1 MHYCLY
7 GSSASYQLSTTFIY
21 LPWWLYNIWIM
32 AILTS
37 FIGGWPNALHVF
49 IHNNHLQ
56 QSGKQWRYFYPF
68 LLPLLYST
76 KGELNVIYQFFTQSN
91 LVKIFDLVVNKRFRL
106 VHFGAELLSSY
117 KNKTWFIKI
126 SNRVAVICMK
136 PILMGKMLKD

>member
-7 GSSASYQLSTTFIY
+7 RSSASYQLSTTFIY

-32 AILTS
+32 TISTS
-37 FIGGWPNALHVF
+37 FIGSWPNTLHVF

-56 QSGKQWRYFYPF
+56 QSRKQWRYFFLF
-68 LLPLLYST
+68 LLSLLYGT
-76 KGELNVIYQFFTQSN
+76 KGELNVICQFFTQSN
-91 LVKIFDLVVNKRFRL
+91 VIKNFDLVVNKRFRL
-106 VHFGAELLSSY
+106 AHFGAEVLSSS

-126 SNRVAVICMK
+126 SDRVAVICMK